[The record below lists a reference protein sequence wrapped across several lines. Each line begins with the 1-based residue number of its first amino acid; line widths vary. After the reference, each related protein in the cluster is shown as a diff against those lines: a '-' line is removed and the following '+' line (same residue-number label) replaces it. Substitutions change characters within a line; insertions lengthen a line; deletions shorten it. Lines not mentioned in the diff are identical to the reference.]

1 MIIEENLDT
10 YFLDLGQ
17 EVTYNGMAK
26 KGILNMPDEIL
37 AGDMMISTDYVLQV
51 QTKEFSD
58 VSLGDTLVI
67 TVNDI
72 QEKYEVRSKRMEDD
86 GKISSGIFK
95 RPFFVIPLKTTSCP
109 KSAK

>member
-10 YFLDLGQ
+10 YFADLGQ

-51 QTKEFSD
+51 ITVDFEE
-58 VSLGDTLVI
+58 VSLGDTLRIV
-67 TVNDI
+67 VNGKR
-72 QEKYEVRSKRMEDD
+72 EAYEVRSKRMEDD
-86 GKISSGIFK
+86 GKISLLS
-95 RPFFVIPLKTTSCP
+95 LSKT
-109 KSAK
+109 

>member
-1 MIIEENLDT
+1 MIIEENLNT
-10 YFLDLGQ
+10 YFADLGQ
-17 EVTYNGMAK
+17 DVMFGDDIK
-26 KGILNMPDEIL
+26 KGILNMPDEIF

-86 GKISSGIFK
+86 GKISLITLS
-95 RPFFVIPLKTTSCP
+95 KT
-109 KSAK
+109 